1 MPRAY
6 SVELRARVVAA
17 YHAGEG
23 SRAEIGRRFDVGEAT
38 VNRWSAL
45 ARKRGSLE
53 PIKRASRPSQLL
65 STEGLEFIRQTLE
78 ALPDSTI
85 LELVAAYAEEFG
97 VTMSR
102 TTMSRAVNET
112 LGFTRK
118 KGASVRQ
125 PR

>member
-1 MPRAY
+1 
-6 SVELRARVVAA
+6 
-17 YHAGEG
+17 
-23 SRAEIGRRFDVGEAT
+23 

-45 ARKRGSLE
+45 ARKQGSLE
-53 PIKRASRPSQLL
+53 PTKRASRPSQLL
-65 STEGLEFIRQTLE
+65 TKEGLEFIRQTLE

-85 LELVAAYAEEFG
+85 MELVAAYAEELG

-102 TTMSRAVNET
+102 ATMSRAVNDT

-118 KGASVRQ
+118 KGAFVRQ